1 LILAAFRVRSF
12 RFQWPAD
19 LLTSW
24 AFEMETLVLGWYVM
38 VHTGSVLLLTVFGSL
53 QFLGTLAAPMFG
65 VLGDRVGGRLML
77 CAMRVIYAGLAGLL
91 MLLAFAGLLTP
102 AWVLV
107 LAGLNGLVR
116 PNDLVMRNTLIG
128 ETIPGAHLMGA
139 LAMSRATMDSARVG
153 GALAGAGLS
162 TVLGIG
168 YTYLFVTSFY
178 LASLVL
184 TFGVARAR
192 PVPDVAGLSTPVP
205 SPSTPSPSTPSP
217 STPSPYPL
225 PLAGERERRRDG
237 RTRGGSR
244 WRELKDG
251 LAHVLTT
258 PRLLAPMWLAFLIN
272 LTAYPVSGGLLPYVA
287 SQVYRADATGLGSLV
302 ASFSFG
308 ALVAS
313 IAMVMTGGPRHPER
327 FTLVSTVI
335 WYVLLAAFGHVQNMG
350 VGLLVLFAAGFVQ
363 SVAMISMTATLL
375 VAAGEGFRA
384 RVMGVRMLAVYG
396 LPLGLLAA
404 GALIERIGYPLTIT
418 ALVAV
423 GLLFTVLIGVRW
435 RAAMWQRKPR
445 ATGTTS
451 AAQRA

>member
-38 VHTGSVLLLTVFGSL
+38 VETGSVLLLTVFGSL

-65 VLGDRVGGRLML
+65 VLGDRVGARLML
-77 CAMRVIYAGLAGLL
+77 CAMRAIYAGLAALV
-91 MLLAFAGLLTP
+91 MVLAFTGLLTP

-128 ETIPGAHLMGA
+128 ETIPPDHLMGA
-139 LAMSRATMDSARVG
+139 LGMSRATMDSARVG

-162 TVLGIG
+162 ILLGIG
-168 YTYLFVTSFY
+168 GTYAFVAAFY
-178 LASLVL
+178 LAGLAL
-184 TFGVARAR
+184 TFGVARAA
-192 PVPDVAGLSTPVP
+192 PFP
-205 SPSTPSPSTPSP
+205 SPPDRGEGRVRG
-217 STPSPYPL
+217 L
-225 PLAGERERRRDG
+225 PL
-237 RTRGGSR
+237 RGTR

-251 LAHVLTT
+251 LAHIMTR
-258 PRLLAPMWLAFLIN
+258 PQLLAPMWLAFLIN

-287 SQVYRADATGLGSLV
+287 REIYRADATGLGSLV
-302 ASFSFG
+302 ASFSLG
-308 ALVAS
+308 ALLAS
-313 IAMVMTGGPRHPER
+313 LAMVMTGGPRRPER

-335 WYVLLAAFGHVQNMG
+335 WYVLLAGFAYVQSMA
-350 VGLLVLFAAGFVQ
+350 VGRLVLFAAGFVQ
-363 SVAMISMTATLL
+363 SIAMISMTATLL
-375 VAAGEGFRA
+375 TAAGEGFRA

-404 GALIERIGYPLTIT
+404 GALIERIGYPLTVVALAAGGLAFT
-418 ALVAV
+418 ALIA
-423 GLLFTVLIGVRW
+423 VRW
-435 RAAMWQRKPR
+435 RAAMWPGPR
-445 ATGTTS
+445 VPAETTS
-451 AAQRA
+451 AHRA